1 MKFTITE
8 DKKGEIIFSDEEITI
23 INKHKKF
30 VVDPAYFK
38 HFLNQLSFCFLTQL
52 SISCVLLLLHL
63 ASFLLRYLTSL
74 SLILIFSSLIHFLF
88 LSVWRF

>member
-23 INKHKKF
+23 INKHNKF

-38 HFLNQLSFCFLTQL
+38 HFLNQLVNMAN
-52 SISCVLLLLHL
+52 I
-63 ASFLLRYLTSL
+63 
-74 SLILIFSSLIHFLF
+74 
-88 LSVWRF
+88 

>member
-38 HFLNQLSFCFLTQL
+38 HFLNQLVNMANILNIEINKIDPQL
-52 SISCVLLLLHL
+52 NHL
-63 ASFLLRYLTSL
+63 KSTGDTLKLPDEN
-74 SLILIFSSLIHFLF
+74 
-88 LSVWRF
+88 

>member
-8 DKKGEIIFSDEEITI
+8 DKKGEIIFSDKEIAI

-38 HFLNQLSFCFLTQL
+38 HFLNQLVNMANELNIAINEIDPQINNL
-52 SISCVLLLLHL
+52 K
-63 ASFLLRYLTSL
+63 
-74 SLILIFSSLIHFLF
+74 
-88 LSVWRF
+88 SVGDTLKLPDEN

>member
-38 HFLNQLSFCFLTQL
+38 HFLNQLVNMANILNIEINKIAPQL
-52 SISCVLLLLHL
+52 NNTESTGDTLKLPDEN
-63 ASFLLRYLTSL
+63 
-74 SLILIFSSLIHFLF
+74 
-88 LSVWRF
+88 

>member
-38 HFLNQLSFCFLTQL
+38 HFLNQL
-52 SISCVLLLLHL
+52 VNM
-63 ASFLLRYLTSL
+63 AN
-74 SLILIFSSLIHFLF
+74 ILNIEIN
-88 LSVWRF
+88 